1 MNLEIQATFLYFFL
15 KNSYVREHLS
25 DYWCDIN
32 CDRFPVF
39 HCWGRTPW
47 TKTNIPVIVWYE
59 NRQKA
64 YFGKISRKNFRILV
78 DLHKNSNLLAMT
90 WSLKMAIR
98 KAIFQKHLKTYL
110 LLNPWNWFDLFENFN
125 DVVSVSKVDREMFT
139 IFRPQLV
146 ARAGPHWSVANS
158 WPAARSRVVLWN
170 WKKCPVQIF
179 WTCFPPTNW
188 FSPLVLF

>member
-1 MNLEIQATFLYFFL
+1 MSGSTCLIIDVTSIVTDSQFFIVEVEL
-15 KNSYVREHLS
+15 REQNQHS
-25 DYWCDIN
+25 S
-32 CDRFPVF
+32 
-39 HCWGRTPW
+39 H
-47 TKTNIPVIVWYE
+47 E

-78 DLHKNSNLLAMT
+78 DLHKNSNLPAMT
-90 WSLKMAIR
+90 LSLKMAIR

-146 ARAGPHWSVANS
+146 AKAGPHWSVANS
-158 WPAARSRVVLWN
+158 WPAARSRVVL
-170 WKKCPVQIF
+170 
-179 WTCFPPTNW
+179 
-188 FSPLVLF
+188 